1 MAYDSKSVKIG
12 KEIKRMLCTFQD
24 KHLRG
29 AILKSYVKIAEDEG
43 RLRSS
48 RNRGDRD
55 TQGTD
60 SIK

>member
-1 MAYDSKSVKIG
+1 MAYDSKAVKIG
-12 KEIKRMLCTFQD
+12 KEIKRMMCTFKD

-55 TQGTD
+55 TKSADDG
-60 SIK
+60 K